1 MHGMN
6 ANTQYAEVNGTRIA
20 YERGGSGHPLLLI
33 HGYPETRRMWRG
45 VASALTS
52 RFDVVSMDLRG
63 YGDSDRPE
71 DESGYDT
78 RSMGEDALA
87 LARSLG
93 WDRFLLAGH
102 DRGGRAARRLAA
114 DHPEAVVGASLLDI
128 LPLEYIFSQG
138 RDGYARRYW
147 HWYFFLQRGLPE
159 RLIKVDPAGFI
170 NQLFSRR
177 GNVLDPENVAHY
189 TEAFSRPGSVESTL
203 ADYRTA
209 FEVDRPR
216 WTEEVASGRKIA
228 VPLQVLW
235 GELGNLNDEPVLDL
249 WRNVAEDVR
258 GTVVLGSGHY
268 IPEEQPND
276 VIRLLNEFADELGL
290 P

>member
-20 YERGGSGHPLLLI
+20 FERGGSGHPLLLI
-33 HGYPETRRMWRG
+33 HGYPETRRMWRT
-45 VASALTS
+45 VADAMTA

-71 DESGYDT
+71 DESGYDK

-216 WTEEVASGRKIA
+216 WTEEVALGRKIA

-235 GELGNLNDEPVLDL
+235 GELGNLSDEPVLDL

-258 GTVVLGSGHY
+258 GTEVLGSGHY

>member
-1 MHGMN
+1 MPS
-6 ANTQYAEVNGTRIA
+6 R
-20 YERGGSGHPLLLI
+20 
-33 HGYPETRRMWRG
+33 WRG
-45 VASALTS
+45 ASDGTA
-52 RFDVVSMDLRG
+52 
-63 YGDSDRPE
+63 
-71 DESGYDT
+71 
-78 RSMGEDALA
+78 
-87 LARSLG
+87 
-93 WDRFLLAGH
+93 FLLAGH

-249 WRNVAEDVR
+249 WRNVAENVR
-258 GTVVLGSGHY
+258 GTVVLDSGHY

-290 P
+290 L

>member
-1 MHGMN
+1 MHSMN

-20 YERGGSGHPLLLI
+20 YERGGNGYPLLLL

-71 DESGYDT
+71 DPSCYDK

-216 WTEEVASGRKIA
+216 WKEEVAAGRKIA

-235 GELGNLNDEPVLDL
+235 GELGNLYDEPVLDL

-268 IPEEQPND
+268 IPEEQPD
-276 VIRLLNEFADELGL
+276 EVIHLLNEFADELGL

>member
-1 MHGMN
+1 MHSMN
-6 ANTQYAEVNGTRIA
+6 ANTQYASVNGTRIA
-20 YERGGSGHPLLLI
+20 YERGGNGYPLLLL

-63 YGDSDRPE
+63 YGDSDRP
-71 DESGYDT
+71 DDPSGYDK

-170 NQLFSRR
+170 NQLFARR

-216 WTEEVASGRKIA
+216 WTEEVAAGRKIA

-268 IPEEQPND
+268 IPEEQPD
-276 VIRLLNEFADELGL
+276 EVIRLLNEFADELGL